1 MNLTEVCSDLFL
13 FLVTFRRQVR
23 KGMNPELG
31 QVRQQLLEIFSEQE
45 RLVQDDA
52 NLQKLY
58 DRVRYI
64 LVVLADEILI
74 NSNWAYSSAWEES
87 LLEWEFFKTRVAG
100 EEFFERLER
109 EGETDEKL
117 AEIYYLALSLGFVG
131 KYNDNP
137 TKISDLKRR
146 LYRMLPGRFS
156 DQDTKITP
164 DAYYVAEG
172 VKDIYKPLTNLG
184 LIALVCGVLFIGLW
198 VVYFIYRGDVMKD
211 IVRLEKEMKAHVPPD
226 VTVASMAPTP
236 DETETED
243 SARRRRSSPRE
254 EAEPD
259 STEAEDAETE
269 DTSRR
274 RRRSSRTTDEQER
287 ETAPAEDAE
296 TEDDQDEPTR
306 RRRSRSSDREEAVE
320 DEPPPSDEP
329 AEEESSS
336 RRRRRR

>member
-1 MNLTEVCSDLFL
+1 MTLTEVCSDLFL

-23 KGMNPELG
+23 KGMNPEIS
-31 QVRQQLLEIFSEQE
+31 QVRQQLLDIFAEQD

-52 NLQKLY
+52 NVSRLY
-58 DRVRYI
+58 ERVKYI

-131 KYNDNP
+131 KFNDNP

-172 VKDIYKPLTNLG
+172 VKDIYRPLMNLG
-184 LIALVCGVLFIGLW
+184 LITIVCAVLFLGLW
-198 VVYFIYRGDVMKD
+198 VLYFVYRGDVMKD
-211 IVRLEKEMKAHVPPD
+211 IRLLAKEMKAHAPPD
-226 VTVASMAPTP
+226 HAIAATAPALP
-236 DETETED
+236 DEPASDDEED
-243 SARRRRSSPRE
+243 
-254 EAEPD
+254 
-259 STEAEDAETE
+259 
-269 DTSRR
+269 SRR
-274 RRRSSRTTDEQER
+274 RRRGGARTDAVEEAPREATGKEPQQLTEPTPEPKPTDE
-287 ETAPAEDAE
+287 PAE
-296 TEDDQDEPTR
+296 EPSESPR
-306 RRRSRSSDREEAVE
+306 RRRSRSVEPQEEATPEPTPEPE
-320 DEPPPSDEP
+320 DESP
-329 AEEESSS
+329 